1 MSIEDAPA
9 AGLAKPQRTAPELRT
24 ALEDAERRL
33 QDLKRRKKDA
43 VSQYNERIKDQ
54 EAEIEGILEQLE
66 TMQGD

>member
-1 MSIEDAPA
+1 MGAESEPA
-9 AGLAKPQRTAPELRT
+9 AGVNKPQRSASELRT

-43 VSQYNERIKDQ
+43 VAGFNEQIKDQ

-66 TMQGD
+66 TMQGG

>member
-1 MSIEDAPA
+1 MTDGEPA
-9 AGLAKPQRTAPELRT
+9 EGLSKPQRSADELRT

-43 VSQYNERIKDQ
+43 VAGFNERIKDQ

-66 TMQGD
+66 TMGG